1 MGFWPLILLLLAGIL
16 LSVATF
22 CILAL
27 AFRANVLSR
36 VHLGRAAAGL
46 TAVALILLLLSTRLG
61 VGIDQKALAKNIAD
75 DIRSAPLKVE
85 ITGNTPTTAPN
96 EIGLAN
102 AIAERLRAAPL
113 DVQVTKEPP
122 FDNAA
127 LAKAIAE
134 QLPSSPSRPLM
145 DSRTVTGI
153 GLIVLGLSLV
163 LSIVRG
169 LRGGEKPFLKDRMVW
184 LNLVAI
190 AVALGAIMAPYVRQ
204 PHSDSTQLVVTFDNS
219 PSRAGDLFFEAS
231 SKHPIRFTPADDTPP
246 RDAVCAALQ
255 ELNSR
260 GSKVAIVVGSHDQLP
275 LNSAAAL
282 RFSSNAGL
290 ARRRAEAVRNI
301 LTQGTQPSCDFPRI
315 DTVIA
320 LSDSPLNVGTQN
332 RTNTQLEEDRAV
344 RIFGLAS
351 R

>member
-1 MGFWPLILLLLAGIL
+1 VGFWPLILLLLVGIF

-27 AFRANVLSR
+27 AFRDNAPHRLHLVL
-36 VHLGRAAAGL
+36 AAAGL
-46 TAVALILLLLSTRLG
+46 TAVASISLLVSTRLG

-75 DIRSAPLKVE
+75 DIRSVPLKVE
-85 ITGNTPTTAPN
+85 IANNGHIATLDETR
-96 EIGLAN
+96 LAE
-102 AIAERLRAAPL
+102 AIAARLRAAPL

-127 LAKAIAE
+127 LAKAIAA
-134 QLPSSPSRPLM
+134 QFPLRPPTLLM
-145 DSRTVTGI
+145 DSRTVEGI
-153 GLIVLGLSLV
+153 SLV
-163 LSIVRG
+163 LLIISILLILPRW
-169 LRGGEKPFLKDRMVW
+169 RDTEKPFLKDRAAV
-184 LNLVAI
+184 LGALSIVVALVAI
-190 AVALGAIMAPYVRQ
+190 ITAHSWAP
-204 PHSDSTQLVVTFDNS
+204 PSDSAQLVVTFDNIA
-219 PSRAGDLFFEAS
+219 RGAEQVFFDAS
-231 SKHPIRFTPADDTPP
+231 SKHPIHFTPADDTPP

-260 GSKVAIVVGSHDQLP
+260 GSRVAIVVGSHDQLL
-275 LNSAAAL
+275 LNSAASL
-282 RFSSNAGL
+282 RFSSNASL

-301 LTQGTQPSCDFPRI
+301 LIQDEKPLCNSPRM

-332 RTNTQLEEDRAV
+332 RANIQLEEDRAV
-344 RIFGLAS
+344 RIFGLAT